1 MSIVQAICTS
11 FKVELLQGVHNLTPD
26 AGDVFKLAL
35 YTGTANLSA
44 LTTTYSATDEIADSG
59 DYTAGGVVLT
69 QTALGS
75 DGTTALVSFEN
86 ISIAATITASG
97 ALIYN
102 SSKADRAVLVMD
114 FGGPRFSAGGVFGIT
129 FPPQDA
135 ASAIIRIG

>member
-11 FKVELLQGVHNLTPD
+11 FKVELLQGVHDFTLST
-26 AGDVFKLAL
+26 GDVFKLAL
-35 YTGTANLSA
+35 YTGAANLSA

-59 DYTAGGVVLT
+59 DYTAGGVTLT
-69 QTALGS
+69 QTTPAS
-75 DGTTALVSFEN
+75 DGTTALVSFAN
-86 ISIAATITASG
+86 LSIAATITANG
-97 ALIYN
+97 AMIYN
-102 SSKADRAVLVMD
+102 SSKANRAVLVMD